1 MKKKIAYTSI
11 LALTLV
17 GPLSLPKT
25 IQHVQ
30 ADERKQPVL
39 VTKSTSSKFEKKFHG
54 LQGVYFENSD
64 FTSPV
69 LLTLQKN
76 SAFIINKDE
85 KNKLLSDEKQSVQS
99 VRWKGSI
106 QPSESGTYQFIT
118 SDNQQVQLKINE
130 HSMIDYGDIRDGIPL
145 KKGETYHIQIDYV
158 PTTTDDATDFPSLQV
173 FWKKDGGKQ
182 EEIPEQNLLRPNEE
196 TKQTRKKRDTSDTE
210 QHEVKDTDNDNIFDI
225 WEEEGYTIQNKLAV
239 KWDENIHAKAG
250 YTKYVSNPLSAHT
263 SGDPYTDWEKV
274 ADDMDRSIKKE
285 ARDPLVAAYPVI
297 GVGMEKMILS
307 TNAISSSEA
316 GRSVSVA
323 TSSSSTASN
332 TLGMDVSAGYSMLQG
347 FNAQITAQYAHT
359 SSSTATTENTTGQ
372 TIGDSLQLNAGE
384 SAFLNANVRY
394 YNTGTAP
401 MYNVQPTTE
410 LVLGADTLSTIQ
422 AQANQIGDSLSPG
435 ETYPKKGVAPLALNT
450 MDQFSSKLIPIN
462 FEQLSRIDMGEKL
475 KLQTTQVSGN
485 FGKTD
490 ASGNITTN
498 GNLWR
503 DHIPE
508 IEAITSALILDTG
521 NEVLERRVAAKD
533 MQDPE
538 DKTPILTIGE
548 AIQKAFHANTQ
559 NGTLFYTSAESGSV
573 PLDEQ
578 SVSLIYDEITAQK
591 ISQQIEKSG
600 FKNIYDV
607 KLERG
612 MNIFIKKP
620 VYSGKDLKNIN
631 TLKPYTTYMLGA
643 YVKKNG
649 ETKQVQFQ
657 VGENQKSNE
666 FTLTDQYQYITWQFT
681 TGKNV
686 DNYKDIQVKG
696 DFPDFNRVMLTEI
709 ETRAPI
715 MTASGQVSGN
725 SPTPGLTNNG
735 YWVRELDV
743 IPGKS
748 YFLLYNKDN
757 ALGLTITDG
766 DSDEYLLYR
775 ERNVHVGET
784 KEMVRFIP

>member
-1 MKKKIAYTSI
+1 
-11 LALTLV
+11 
-17 GPLSLPKT
+17 
-25 IQHVQ
+25 
-30 ADERKQPVL
+30 
-39 VTKSTSSKFEKKFHG
+39 
-54 LQGVYFENSD
+54 
-64 FTSPV
+64 
-69 LLTLQKN
+69 
-76 SAFIINKDE
+76 AFIINKDE

-435 ETYPKKGVAPLALNT
+435 ETYPKKGVAPLA
-450 MDQFSSKLIPIN
+450 
-462 FEQLSRIDMGEKL
+462 
-475 KLQTTQVSGN
+475 
-485 FGKTD
+485 
-490 ASGNITTN
+490 
-498 GNLWR
+498 
-503 DHIPE
+503 
-508 IEAITSALILDTG
+508 
-521 NEVLERRVAAKD
+521 
-533 MQDPE
+533 
-538 DKTPILTIGE
+538 
-548 AIQKAFHANTQ
+548 
-559 NGTLFYTSAESGSV
+559 
-573 PLDEQ
+573 
-578 SVSLIYDEITAQK
+578 
-591 ISQQIEKSG
+591 
-600 FKNIYDV
+600 
-607 KLERG
+607 
-612 MNIFIKKP
+612 
-620 VYSGKDLKNIN
+620 
-631 TLKPYTTYMLGA
+631 
-643 YVKKNG
+643 
-649 ETKQVQFQ
+649 
-657 VGENQKSNE
+657 
-666 FTLTDQYQYITWQFT
+666 
-681 TGKNV
+681 
-686 DNYKDIQVKG
+686 
-696 DFPDFNRVMLTEI
+696 
-709 ETRAPI
+709 
-715 MTASGQVSGN
+715 
-725 SPTPGLTNNG
+725 
-735 YWVRELDV
+735 
-743 IPGKS
+743 
-748 YFLLYNKDN
+748 
-757 ALGLTITDG
+757 
-766 DSDEYLLYR
+766 
-775 ERNVHVGET
+775 
-784 KEMVRFIP
+784 